1 VRFGSVRSRISWLF
15 GAVLLLGVPQ
25 GAWGETSAK
34 LTAPATP
41 AEIDQLIH
49 DLGHTAYERRRFATR
64 RLCAIGPP
72 ARRQLIAAQQSG
84 SPEIALRAG
93 HLLDVFKQFMFAGV
107 EVELAPS
114 RSQLEWDESIDL
126 RVTLTNHSEFPA
138 RVPME
143 LSAKTRSDEGT
154 DARQVADMLD
164 VSEWLHVTGPKG
176 RDWGLRVDDINLDDG
191 VTAAVQKRL
200 TEGPVDTL
208 APGQSQTL
216 VVKDFNRGW
225 ARVPMLDAGRYRL
238 QFDYRPEWSDP
249 VLFDAGVGRVQS
261 PAVVVTIT
269 KGAPATVSRRGVE
282 ASVKL
287 ERQGP
292 LFVARLINRTDQ
304 TILVNHNFGSSPPF
318 AVGRWVYDGNGV
330 MHEFSATDRPGNSW
344 SDFKADALRPLEP
357 GGSVELSRITA
368 PELHRRMIAKGV
380 ANGDAGEVYYTYSSL
395 CDRNWQRRQGDT
407 LLGNDAAPKV
417 FRALLPRRLLAGW
430 YTSNRLGLREQRE
443 PGGND

>member
-1 VRFGSVRSRISWLF
+1 L
-15 GAVLLLGVPQ
+15 GAALLLGALC
-25 GAWGETSAK
+25 GAWGEPPAR

-49 DLGHTAYERRRFATR
+49 DLGHTAYDRRRFATR
-64 RLCAIGPP
+64 RLCAIGSP
-72 ARRQLIAAQQSG
+72 ARRQLIAAQQGG
-84 SPEIALRAG
+84 SPEIALRAE
-93 HLLDVFKQFMFAGV
+93 HLLDVFKQFMFSGV

-114 RSQLEWDESIDL
+114 RSQIEWDESIDL

-143 LSAKTRSDEGT
+143 LSTAMRGDEGT

-164 VSEWLHVTGPKG
+164 VSEWLHVTGPK
-176 RDWGLRVDDINLDDG
+176 DCAWGLRVDDINLDDG

-200 TEGPVDTL
+200 TDGPFDTL
-208 APGQSQTL
+208 APGQQRTL

-225 ARVPMLDAGRYRL
+225 ARIPMLDAGRYHL

-261 PAVVVTIT
+261 PEVVVTVT
-269 KGAPATVSRRGVE
+269 TPAPATVSRRGVE

-287 ERQGP
+287 ERQGAS
-292 LFVARLINRTDQ
+292 FVARLINRTDQ

-318 AVGRWVYDGNGV
+318 AVGRWVYDGDGV
-330 MHEFSATDRPGNSW
+330 MHEFSASDRPGNSW
-344 SDFKADALRPLEP
+344 SDFRADALRPLEP
-357 GGSVELSRITA
+357 GGSVELSRITV
-368 PELHRRMIAKGV
+368 PELLRRLAAKGV
-380 ANGDAGEVYYTYSSL
+380 ADGDTGELYYTYSSL

-407 LLGNDAAPKV
+407 LLGNDAAPEV

-430 YTSNRLGLREQRE
+430 YTSNRLGLRE
-443 PGGND
+443 PHGPSGND